1 MEADL
6 RPDLSV
12 LQGHYLR
19 DVLDQPGA
27 LERTMEALVV
37 SAALEKLIGRVH
49 RKEFSRIVL
58 TGMGASFY
66 ALHPLNIDL
75 IQHGYTAMMVETS
88 ELVHYQNSLFDSQN
102 LIIAVSQSGRSAEMV
117 RLLETNERRAA
128 VLAVTNHA
136 DSLLARQAD
145 AVILTSAG
153 EEFSVSCKTYV
164 SALLALN
171 WCGDLLTNRDREISR
186 KEMESAWSAA
196 RSYLD
201 SWQEH
206 VWELSQ
212 VLLGMRQLFFVGRG
226 PSLAAVGTGALIVK
240 ESGRFPA
247 EGMSSAAFRHGPFEM
262 LNSETLVVVFS
273 GDSATT
279 DLNQRLVQ
287 EIREHQG
294 VAELASENVSSA
306 AFCLPAAPHSIRP
319 ILEILPI
326 QMITLA
332 LAVLAEREPG
342 RFALASKVTTTE

>member
-1 MEADL
+1 
-6 RPDLSV
+6 
-12 LQGHYLR
+12 
-19 DVLDQPGA
+19 
-27 LERTMEALVV
+27 
-37 SAALEKLIGRVH
+37 
-49 RKEFSRIVL
+49 
-58 TGMGASFY
+58 
-66 ALHPLNIDL
+66 
-75 IQHGYTAMMVETS
+75 
-88 ELVHYQNSLFDSQN
+88 
-102 LIIAVSQSGRSAEMV
+102 
-117 RLLETNERRAA
+117 
-128 VLAVTNHA
+128 
-136 DSLLARQAD
+136 
-145 AVILTSAG
+145 
-153 EEFSVSCKTYV
+153 
-164 SALLALN
+164 
-171 WCGDLLTNRDREISR
+171 
-186 KEMESAWSAA
+186 
-196 RSYLD
+196 
-201 SWQEH
+201 
-206 VWELSQ
+206 
-212 VLLGMRQLFFVGRG
+212 MRQLFFVGRG

-262 LNSETLVVVFS
+262 LNSETVVVVFS